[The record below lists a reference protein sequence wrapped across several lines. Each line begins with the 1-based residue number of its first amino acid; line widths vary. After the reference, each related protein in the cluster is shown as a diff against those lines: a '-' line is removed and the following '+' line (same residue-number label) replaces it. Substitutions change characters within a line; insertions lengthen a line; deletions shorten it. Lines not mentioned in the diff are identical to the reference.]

1 LTAAFYPEFENYRP
15 SYDKPI
21 DIPNLLA
28 DLLKTQARHSGVQN
42 LKIDTAKIF
51 VDGVIEGD
59 PHAMPPML
67 PNAALLNNYLQPI
80 FAINE
85 ATQLP
90 EVIDYVD
97 TSSEVCRAIR
107 ERGVESVSPI
117 FKQTFFEEQ
126 GFLATQC
133 FQSNGVL
140 EKEYEFILNY
150 TLALVDAGINVHSHA
165 IGDRAVRIALD
176 TFEAAKKFSPTSTAK
191 VSIAHAQI
199 IHPDDIE
206 RIGALDV
213 AIAFTYSWIEPFSEY
228 QMMVS
233 PFIEPIFSEDDL
245 YDSAG
250 YVYKNTY
257 PAASVKEAG
266 GLLVSGSD
274 APVESRDPRPMLNI
288 EKAVTRKNEVTDRV
302 YNRDEQLSIQ
312 DVLDAYTIN
321 GAVMLNQA
329 DITGSLE
336 VGKKADF
343 VILDQDL
350 LRLVDE
356 GFSDKISDT
365 QILAT
370 WFDGVEIYQ
379 QSSSPK

>member
-1 LTAAFYPEFENYRP
+1 
-15 SYDKPI
+15 
-21 DIPNLLA
+21 
-28 DLLKTQARHSGVQN
+28 
-42 LKIDTAKIF
+42 
-51 VDGVIEGD
+51 
-59 PHAMPPML
+59 
-67 PNAALLNNYLQPI
+67 
-80 FAINE
+80 
-85 ATQLP
+85 
-90 EVIDYVD
+90 
-97 TSSEVCRAIR
+97 
-107 ERGVESVSPI
+107 
-117 FKQTFFEEQ
+117 
-126 GFLATQC
+126 
-133 FQSNGVL
+133 
-140 EKEYEFILNY
+140 
-150 TLALVDAGINVHSHA
+150 
-165 IGDRAVRIALD
+165 
-176 TFEAAKKFSPTSTAK
+176 
-191 VSIAHAQI
+191 
-199 IHPDDIE
+199 
-206 RIGALDV
+206 
-213 AIAFTYSWIEPFSEY
+213 
-228 QMMVS
+228 MMVS

-274 APVESRDPRPMLNI
+274 APVESRDPRPMINI

-302 YNRDEQLSIQ
+302 YNRGEQLSIQ

-370 WFDGVEIYQ
+370 WFDGVEIYR